1 MRISDNIHVFI
12 FFSFSF
18 FFISESVLCSIYNCS

>member
-1 MRISDNIHVFI
+1 MRILDNIHVFI
-12 FFSFSF
+12 FFLFFF